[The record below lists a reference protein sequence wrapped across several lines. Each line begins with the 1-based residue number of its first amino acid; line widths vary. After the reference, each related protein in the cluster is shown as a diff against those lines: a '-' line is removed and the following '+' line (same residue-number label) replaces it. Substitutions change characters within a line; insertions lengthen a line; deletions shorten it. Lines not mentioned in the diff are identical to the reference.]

1 MFCKCKPG
9 LPLWLS
15 GKQLACQ
22 SRRCRFHPR
31 VGKIS
36 WRRSGDP
43 LQYSCL
49 WNPTGRGDWQAIVEG
64 AAKGSDTTSQINTT
78 NKITPASPANHF
90 CSPNMPRMLA
100 DTWLLISVIEISIV
114 WRKWLLHM
122 SFLSLLLPPE
132 CSFVEEQVSVS
143 EWLLY
148 TWQVGIATPV
158 TLMISEAMLRPLRTL
173 GRAAGRKVMRVAAR
187 PGSPKGGCWEEWR
200 REVNGRP
207 QLLVRISVR
216 PLMESRKQN

>member
-1 MFCKCKPG
+1 MQVPSLGGEDLLEKEWWPTPVFLLVKSHGQRRLASYSRGSCK
-9 LPLWLS
+9 
-15 GKQLACQ
+15 
-22 SRRCRFHPR
+22 R
-31 VGKIS
+31 VGHHFATKHQQLDHTCLS
-36 WRRSGDP
+36 SKP
-43 LQYSCL
+43 L
-49 WNPTGRGDWQAIVEG
+49 
-64 AAKGSDTTSQINTT
+64 
-78 NKITPASPANHF
+78 

-100 DTWLLISVIEISIV
+100 DTWPLISVIEISIV

-122 SFLSLLLPPE
+122 SFFSLLSPPE
-132 CSFVEEQVSVS
+132 CSFMEEQVSVS

-158 TLMISEAMLRPLRTL
+158 MLMISEATLRPLRML
-173 GRAAGRKVMRVAAR
+173 GRAAGRKVMSVTAG
-187 PGSPKGGCWEEWR
+187 PGPPKGGCWEEWR